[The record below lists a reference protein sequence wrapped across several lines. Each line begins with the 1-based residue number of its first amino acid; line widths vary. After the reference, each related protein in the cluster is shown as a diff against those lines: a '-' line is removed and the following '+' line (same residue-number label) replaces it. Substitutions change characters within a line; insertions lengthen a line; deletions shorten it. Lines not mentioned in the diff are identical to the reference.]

1 MKRGTVCPIFK
12 SKVLRKPVI
21 EKMKISSTLSRE
33 AAMIFSSITEPLNRS
48 PKILCNGENFS
59 GFRLARKEHNAS
71 FILPIRLLPTAA
83 SSPLFNV
90 NVNVN
95 DNLYLGHNNEAS
107 CGKYSDY
114 SNTYKE
120 KGVFFL

>member
-33 AAMIFSSITEPLNRS
+33 AVTTFSSITEPFNRS
-48 PKILCNGENFS
+48 PRILCNGENFS

-71 FILPIRLLPTAA
+71 LILPISCVLTTA
-83 SSPLFNV
+83 SCLYFNDNV
-90 NVNVN
+90 NVNRSKSI
-95 DNLYLGHNNEAS
+95 H
-107 CGKYSDY
+107 
-114 SNTYKE
+114 
-120 KGVFFL
+120 